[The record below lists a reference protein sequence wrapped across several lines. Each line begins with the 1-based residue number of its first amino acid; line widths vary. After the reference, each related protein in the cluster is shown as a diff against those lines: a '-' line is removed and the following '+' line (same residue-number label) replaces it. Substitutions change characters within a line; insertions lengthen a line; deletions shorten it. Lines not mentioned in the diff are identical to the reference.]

1 MTKQEL
7 KWFDALHNDR
17 AKVAEVLLRP
27 EFINVFNE
35 AIDKYSESAHFLY
48 ELFQNADDA
57 GATKAELILEKDKFI
72 FKHKKT
78 AVLFFKNIAVNFYLF
93 SFQILRIF

>member
-35 AIDKYSESAHFLY
+35 AIDKYSEL
-48 ELFQNADDA
+48 
-57 GATKAELILEKDKFI
+57 
-72 FKHKKT
+72 
-78 AVLFFKNIAVNFYLF
+78 
-93 SFQILRIF
+93 SFPDLG

>member
-57 GATKAELILEKDKFI
+57 GATKAELILEKDKLI
-72 FKHKKT
+72 FKHNGN
-78 AVLFFKNIAVNFYLF
+78 VRFSVSNPNISAEEASV
-93 SFQILRIF
+93 